1 MKPTVAACDFEVRRP
16 ASFDDLARDVRAAL
30 DRAGDADLIVL
41 PELLTFGLAAL
52 GDPAD
57 TLAIAGYADDYRAL
71 FEQEAR
77 SRGTHVVA
85 GSHLVARDDGTVV
98 NVAHVY
104 GPDGIVATH
113 AKTHLFSMEGQIGIS
128 EGDGLCVLDL
138 PFGKVGVAVCYEAEI
153 PEVVTALVEAGAD
166 VIACPSFTIGEAGF
180 WRVRHCLAARC
191 IENQVFAVH
200 CGVSGTPFDGFP
212 GGWARASVLAPCDA
226 PWPDDGVVAQAEP
239 NAGGVARAQLDFDAL
254 YENRRSGAVRTY
266 DDRRRR
272 APLYERWASDG
283 VAAQTTTTTTEA

>member
-1 MKPTVAACDFEVRRP
+1 MRPTVAACDFEVRRP

-30 DRAGDADLIVL
+30 DRVGDADLIVL

-52 GDPAD
+52 GDPGE
-57 TLAIAGYADDYRAL
+57 TLAIAAYADDYRAL
-71 FEQEAR
+71 FEREAR
-77 SRGTHVVA
+77 RRGTHLVA
-85 GSHLVARDDGTVV
+85 GSHLVAGDDGAVV
-98 NVAHVY
+98 NVAHVF
-104 GPDGIVATH
+104 GPDGPIATH
-113 AKTHLFSMEGQIGIS
+113 AKTHLFTIESQIGIA

-138 PFGKVGVAVCYEAEI
+138 PFGKVGVAICYEAEI

-166 VIACPSFTIGEAGF
+166 LIACPSFTIGEAGF

-191 IENQVFAVH
+191 VENQVFALH
-200 CGVSGTPFDGFP
+200 CGVHGAPFDGFP

-226 PWPDDGVVAQAEP
+226 PWPDDGVIAQAEP
-239 NAGGVARAQLDFDAL
+239 NAGGVARARLDLDAL

-272 APLYERWASDG
+272 APLYARWAVDRVTAG
-283 VAAQTTTTTTEA
+283 TTTATTEA